1 MGQFL
6 PMLGSGGVLSILGT
20 GFSMISSVRAGQAQQ
35 VQYEMQAD
43 AERVA
48 SRDREIQRKQ
58 RLVSALASQNAARA
72 AQGIRSFEG
81 SAAAM
86 MRSDIGEAEYG
97 SLIGRANTDMKV
109 AQYQQSGQ
117 AAMQSGLL
125 SAGTSLLDYGTR
137 RAERG

>member
-1 MGQFL
+1 
-6 PMLGSGGVLSILGT
+6 
-20 GFSMISSVRAGQAQQ
+20 
-35 VQYEMQAD
+35 MQAD